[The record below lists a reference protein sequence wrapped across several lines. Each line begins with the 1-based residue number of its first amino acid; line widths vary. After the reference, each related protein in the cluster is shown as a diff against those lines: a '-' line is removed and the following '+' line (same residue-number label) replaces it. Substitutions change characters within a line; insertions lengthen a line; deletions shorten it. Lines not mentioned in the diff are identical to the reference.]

1 MHTTLIEQQPL
12 DLGLPPGATVSL
24 RDAYDCTA
32 LASNGISFERA
43 LLIPHI
49 KLSLER
55 LAQHIARARRA
66 KAAA

>member
-1 MHTTLIEQQPL
+1 MQTLAEQQPL

-32 LASNGISFERA
+32 LASNNIPFEKA

-49 KLSLER
+49 KLGLER
-55 LAQHIARARRA
+55 VAQSMAKARRA
-66 KAAA
+66 RA